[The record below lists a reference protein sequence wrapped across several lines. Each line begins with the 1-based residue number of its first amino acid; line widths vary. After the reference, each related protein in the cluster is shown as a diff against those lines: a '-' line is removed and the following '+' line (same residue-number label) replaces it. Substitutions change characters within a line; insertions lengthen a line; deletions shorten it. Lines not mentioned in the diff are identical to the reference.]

1 MKERLLEK
9 DECLIRESTAS
20 NYVYF
25 LIEGKLK
32 VEKEVVVKYKNRW
45 PVKTDEWAARPVK
58 DRVLYLV

>member
-1 MKERLLEK
+1 
-9 DECLIRESTAS
+9 
-20 NYVYF
+20 VYF

-45 PVKTDEWAARPVK
+45 PVKKDEWASRPVK